1 MGRTNSSLG
10 RLSKKLHPLHKC
22 ELMRIKPYTRRA
34 KHKSVKPKSTKPKE
48 AKETAEGGDSIT
60 AQEDLIEHEERVR
73 FECVLPHDIGTSE
86 QLAADAVGFED
97 DPEEED
103 YFGLCGL

>member
-1 MGRTNSSLG
+1 MS
-10 RLSKKLHPLHKC
+10 
-22 ELMRIKPYTRRA
+22 
-34 KHKSVKPKSTKPKE
+34 
-48 AKETAEGGDSIT
+48 AERGGDSIT
-60 AQEDLIEHEERVR
+60 AQEDLIVQSCVR
-73 FECVLPHDIGTSE
+73 SESAILHDIGTSE